1 MYKKMEDNHKNI
13 AFCITCMN
21 RLVYLRQTL
30 EQNMEDN
37 YLPYKVLFALLDYHS
52 TDGLEE
58 WCKSL
63 KKYIDAGLLVYYKT
77 NEPESYHRSHSRNM
91 IFRLSDADIVCNL
104 DADNYLGKGFAAD
117 IINCFNG
124 REDVFYTSDYHIPDV
139 TGRLC
144 VLKKHFLQVGGYNES
159 FSGWGVE
166 DVELIDRLKKEGLKQ
181 DYFRDSRYYNAIR
194 HSDRLRV
201 SEEQVLKTLDE
212 AYISYVTPWKTMFL
226 LLHSNLV
233 CETGILINNKL
244 RHYNLPHK
252 IEETNDWSLDERSR
266 EVLSGDIGKGRWS
279 KSEGSI
285 ETETGNIRRIYRKEG
300 GKLIN
305 DGNVFYRMTTEESI
319 SLLVK
324 TLTEASNYKQ
334 AMACI
339 KSGAGVNPDGFGRGV
354 VYKNFNDQDKIIL
367 D

>member
-1 MYKKMEDNHKNI
+1 MEDDHKNI

-21 RLVYLRQTL
+21 RLAYLRQTL

-37 YLPYKVLFALLDYHS
+37 YLPDKAQFALLDYHS
-52 TDGLEE
+52 TDGMEE

-91 IFRLSDADIVCNL
+91 IFRLSDADIVCNI

-117 IINCFNG
+117 IINRFNG

-144 VLKKHFLQVGGYNES
+144 VLKKHFLQVRGYNES

-166 DVELIDRLKKEGLKQ
+166 DVELIDWLKKKGLQQ
-181 DYFRDSRYYNAIR
+181 DYFRNPQYYNAIR

-201 SEEQVLKTLDE
+201 SEEPILKTLAE
-212 AYISYVTPWKTMFL
+212 AYVSYVTPWKTMFL

-233 CETGILINNKL
+233 CETGVLINNKL
-244 RHYNLPHK
+244 RYYNVPRK
-252 IEETNDWSLDERSR
+252 ISETNDWSLDERSR
-266 EVLSGDIGKGRWS
+266 EVLAGDIDKGRWS
-279 KSEGSI
+279 RSEDSI
-285 ETETGNIRRIYRKEG
+285 ETEIGNVRRIYRKKGE
-300 GKLIN
+300 KLIHE
-305 DGNVFYRMTTEESI
+305 GNVFYRTTTANAI
-319 SLLVK
+319 SHLVK

-334 AMACI
+334 AMVCI
-339 KSGAGVNPDGFGRGV
+339 HSGDRVNTDGFGRGV